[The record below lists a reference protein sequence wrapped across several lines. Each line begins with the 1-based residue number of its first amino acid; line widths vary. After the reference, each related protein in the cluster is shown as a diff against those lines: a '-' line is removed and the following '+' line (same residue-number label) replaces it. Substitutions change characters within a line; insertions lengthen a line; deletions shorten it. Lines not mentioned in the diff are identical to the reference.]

1 MTTRTPDGMRTAT
14 MTARTRGGGG
24 RLSSSSSSPTAP
36 QPAPEPGALSKEAA
50 SDVARDI
57 CRKMTIEEATNLVAL
72 PYAMV
77 MAHRALRVLGKRVDD
92 ATRVDVERLCESLV
106 AWAREEGRKSSIS
119 DVTNE
124 LESRLQDLEST
135 LAAGWRGMPIGRES
149 PRADDRDYNAFG
161 SVAAIRARKLER
173 QALASDWPSLVLDKM
188 TAEENWNS
196 VIKPR
201 LLMRAYDVLSER
213 KNVDDKEVKSTVN
226 SRLRKWL
233 DLWRQHE
240 TSVFNET
247 GSKPDIEGF
256 RAFLKP
262 FLSMRL
268 AQFANS
274 INESAFRVTV
284 THDTDREKI
293 FHEEQAKEPSKDEQ
307 SFRNAVES
315 IRRAKTSPDVC
326 ALLTSKWVR
335 EALVDAPKFSL
346 SSSKSDRNVDHGSQ
360 MMKDWQRESGFLLRQ
375 LPAGKKAP
383 VEDEPENYVE
393 WQETELPTGP
403 FRVHFMRACG
413 ELENAMQAYDAFN
426 THNITEDERREA
438 RAKGAARVMFVASRT
453 MRSGD
458 ALNFIHELFG
468 PPPRFS
474 VTLVEPEKTKDIIRN
489 HSLIDVPIVID
500 VSSNGVEVR
509 CVDIFLISKQFLAA
523 NDGEEIE
530 DFEPWCCVAL
540 SVRQSLRVAD
550 DGSLKLI
557 KQRISFDRIPQ
568 PVLDAFMRD
577 IVGSAGG
584 VTPLGAARA
593 VNVTRDVF
601 AK

>member
-1 MTTRTPDGMRTAT
+1 MTTRIPDGIRTAAT
-14 MTARTRGGGG
+14 RTRGGGG
-24 RLSSSSSSPTAP
+24 GLSSSSSSPTAP

-77 MAHRALRVLGKRVDD
+77 MAHRALRVLGKTVDD

-106 AWAREEGRKSSIS
+106 AWAKEEGRKSSIS

-173 QALASDWPSLVLDKM
+173 QVLASDWPSLVLDKM

-213 KNVDDKEVKSTVN
+213 KNVDDEEVKLTVN

-247 GSKPDIEGF
+247 GSKPDTEGF

-274 INESAFRVTV
+274 INESAFRTIV
-284 THDTDREKI
+284 THDTEREKI

-315 IRRAKTSPDVC
+315 IRRAKTSADVC

-346 SSSKSDRNVDHGSQ
+346 SSSKSDRNFDHGGQ

-383 VEDEPENYVE
+383 AEDDPESYVE

-413 ELENAMQAYDAFN
+413 ELENAMLAYDAFN

-453 MRSGD
+453 LRSGD

-500 VSSNGVEVR
+500 VSSHGVEVR
-509 CVDIFLISKQFLAA
+509 CVDVFLISKQFLAA
-523 NDGEEIE
+523 NDEEEIE

-577 IVGSAGG
+577 IVGSSGG

-593 VNVTRDVF
+593 VNVTNDVF

>member
-1 MTTRTPDGMRTAT
+1 
-14 MTARTRGGGG
+14 MTARTRGGGGGG

-149 PRADDRDYNAFG
+149 PRADDREHNTFG

-268 AQFANS
+268 SQFANS
-274 INESAFRVTV
+274 INESAFKTTV
-284 THDTDREKI
+284 THDTDKEKI

-326 ALLTSKWVR
+326 ALLTSTWVR

-383 VEDEPENYVE
+383 VEGEPENYVE

-509 CVDIFLISKQFLAA
+509 CIDIFLISKQFLAA

-540 SVRQSLRVAD
+540 SVRQSLRVAN

-577 IVGSAGG
+577 IVGSSGG

>member
-1 MTTRTPDGMRTAT
+1 
-14 MTARTRGGGG
+14 
-24 RLSSSSSSPTAP
+24 
-36 QPAPEPGALSKEAA
+36 
-50 SDVARDI
+50 
-57 CRKMTIEEATNLVAL
+57 MTIDEATNLVAL

-77 MAHRALRVLGKRVDD
+77 MAHRVLRVLGKTVDD

-106 AWAREEGRKSSIS
+106 TWAREEGRKSSIS

-135 LAAGWRGMPIGRES
+135 LAAGWRGMPIGRKS
-149 PRADDRDYNAFG
+149 PRADDRVHNAFG

-173 QALASDWPSLVLDKM
+173 QTLASEWPSLVLDKM

-274 INESAFRVTV
+274 INESAFRMIV
-284 THDTDREKI
+284 THDTGREKI

-346 SSSKSDRNVDHGSQ
+346 SSSKSDRNVDHGGQ

-383 VEDEPENYVE
+383 VEDDPESYTE
-393 WQETELPTGP
+393 WKETELPTGP
-403 FRVHFMRACG
+403 FRVHFMRACC
-413 ELENAMQAYDAFN
+413 ELENAMLAYDAFN
-426 THNITEDERREA
+426 THNITEDQRREA

-500 VSSNGVEVR
+500 VSSHGVEVR
-509 CVDIFLISKQFLAA
+509 CVDVFLISKQFLAT
-523 NDGEEIE
+523 NDGEGIE

-577 IVGSAGG
+577 VVGSSGG

-593 VNVTRDVF
+593 VNVTNDVF